1 MAKVYYDL
9 INKGLWKIEDVPPRW
24 REDVQAMLD
33 SEAVGAPPVP
43 EPIPEPEPEHTD
55 QPIGDQV

>member
-33 SEAVGAPPVP
+33 AEAVV
-43 EPIPEPEPEHTD
+43 
-55 QPIGDQV
+55 